1 MATEKDERSDIEKLR
16 EPLKVSDIEF
26 RIGSVSKNKGFS
38 LLAYKT
44 ARTDVKRL
52 NEVFGLNWSNEYF
65 YDSKG
70 LLCSKISVFTDDK
83 WFSRVDVGTESNTEK
98 EKGSYS
104 DAFKR
109 AGFKFGIG
117 AELYDFPFIWLQW
130 NDWSEYNG
138 KITPKFQVN
147 NLQIVDYLCEFGE
160 VKRLILSYKGKVV
173 YSLDNV
179 KKSPPPS
186 KANDDD
192 KKQAWKNFQ
201 SVCETM
207 GVDAMEFMSSMIDM
221 DDKTAVYAEVR
232 KWLKNE
238 QLLKD
243 QLVSYKNA

>member
-1 MATEKDERSDIEKLR
+1 MKEKDEGSDIDKLR

-38 LLAYKT
+38 LIAYKT

-70 LLCSKISVFTDDK
+70 LLCSKISVFSNDK
-83 WFSRVDVGTESNTEK
+83 WFSRIDVGTESNTEK

-117 AELYDFPFIWLQW
+117 AELYDFPFVWINW

-138 KITPKFQVN
+138 KVTPKFQIN

-160 VKRLILSYKGKVV
+160 IKRLILSYKGKVV
-173 YSLDNV
+173 YSLDNS
-179 KKSPPPS
+179 KKKPAPS
-186 KANDDD
+186 KATVDD
-192 KKQAWKNFQ
+192 KKQAWSEF
-201 SVCETM
+201 STICTTM
-207 GVDAMEFMSSMIDM
+207 NVDASEFMESNLDM
-221 DDKTAVYAEVR
+221 SDRNAVYAEVR
-232 KWLKNE
+232 KWLQNE
-238 QLLKD
+238 QMLRD
-243 QLVSYKNA
+243 QLLVFKNS